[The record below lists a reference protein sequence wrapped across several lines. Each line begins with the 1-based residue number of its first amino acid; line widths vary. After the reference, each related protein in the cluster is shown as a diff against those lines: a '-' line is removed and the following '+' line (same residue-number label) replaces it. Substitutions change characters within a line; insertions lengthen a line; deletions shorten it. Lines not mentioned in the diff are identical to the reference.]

1 MWDRRAVHG
10 APLLLLLL
18 LLTTVLTR
26 SDIVSRESA
35 LAWTWFPHL
44 VSKDTD
50 MDPAKAEIFEGDII
64 IDRSSHR
71 NFSSAHGLRRNSIS
85 RRRRKG
91 SRKRHSRRRT
101 GRAATAR
108 TDRLWPHAIIP
119 YEIEANFSGEHR
131 ALFKQ
136 AMRYWENETCVQFVE
151 RSPAQHPDY
160 IVFTERACGCCSFVG
175 RRGNGAQAISIG
187 KNCDKFGIVVHEL
200 GHVVGFWHEHTRP
213 DRDKHVQIITRNIVA
228 GQEYN
233 FNKLTEEEVNS
244 LGLNYDYESIMH
256 YARNTFSRST
266 ALDTI
271 LPIRGKVVEIG
282 QRVRLSPGDI
292 AQTNML
298 YKCPA
303 CGRTYQEPSSFF
315 QSPGYE
321 SNRISTSHQRCEWR
335 ISATQGERISF
346 EITGLDI
353 DPNCDSGYLEIRDGY
368 WNKSPLLG
376 RFCGNR
382 VTKEKIISSGHRMF
396 IIYHTLPSPIFYKGF
411 QARYE
416 ALCGGLLEQAEGTIQ
431 SPNYPDEYRANKEC
445 IWKITVAPG
454 SQVALTFQAFEVEF
468 HDNCGYD
475 FVEIRD
481 GLDLHSTFLARLCG
495 YKIPEEVRS
504 TSNHMLVRFFSDS
517 SVLKMGFA
525 ATFVTEVDEC
535 ADDSHGCEQKC
546 VNTIGGYRC
555 ECAIGFELH
564 SDGKRCED
572 ACGGVLKGER
582 GVITSPSFPDLY
594 PSNKQ
599 CIWEIVAPP
608 HYRITLN
615 FTHFDLEGT
624 NQECEYDSV
633 DLRTRGSPDE
643 EWKKQGTYCGSRLPP
658 VLTSEGS
665 ALRIEFVSDNSVQ
678 KSGFAALFF
687 TDQDECASNN
697 GGCQQICKNTVGS
710 YQCSCHNGF
719 VLHPNGHDCK
729 EGSCVHQVSST
740 DGVVSSP
747 NFPDHYPSRKECT
760 WKFETTPGH
769 RIKLVFDSFELEP
782 HQECAYDHV
791 ALYDGESADAPLLGR
806 FCGSKV
812 PHPIISTA
820 QTMLMAF
827 RSDPS
832 VQRNGFRATH
842 STVCGGRLSATQK
855 PSLLYSHAKYGDQ
868 NYGSRADCNWIVTAP
883 NSGKVRIHFQSFDL
897 EPEQDCA
904 YDYVQV
910 FDGFETSPSLGKFC
924 GNKIPPDLMSS
935 GFRLLIRFQSDDSIS
950 GKGFSLVFSEV
961 FF

>member
-1 MWDRRAVHG
+1 M
-10 APLLLLLL
+10 
-18 LLTTVLTR
+18 
-26 SDIVSRESA
+26 SNSRVA
-35 LAWTWFPHL
+35 FVP
-44 VSKDTD
+44 
-50 MDPAKAEIFEGDII
+50 
-64 IDRSSHR
+64 
-71 NFSSAHGLRRNSIS
+71 
-85 RRRRKG
+85 RKECKVKW
-91 SRKRHSRRRT
+91 S
-101 GRAATAR
+101 
-108 TDRLWPHAIIP
+108 
-119 YEIEANFSGEHR
+119 E
-131 ALFKQ
+131 
-136 AMRYWENETCVQFVE
+136 
-151 RSPAQHPDY
+151 
-160 IVFTERACGCCSFVG
+160 CCSFVG

-282 QRVRLSPGDI
+282 QRVRLSSGDI

-303 CGRTYQEPSSFF
+303 CGRTFQEPSSHF

-321 SNRISTSHQRCEWR
+321 TTKLSHQRCEWR

-346 EITGLDI
+346 EVTALDI
-353 DPNCDSGYLEIRDGY
+353 DPSCDTGYLEIRDGY

-382 VTKEKIISSGHRMF
+382 VSKEKFVSSGHRMLV
-396 IIYHTLPSPIFYKGF
+396 IYQTIPTPIFYKGF
-411 QARYE
+411 QAKYE
-416 ALCGGLLEQAEGTIQ
+416 ALCGGLLEQSEGTIQ

-445 IWKITVAPG
+445 IWKISVAPG
-454 SQVALTFQAFEVEF
+454 SQVALTFQAFEVEY

-475 FVEIRD
+475 FVEVRD

-517 SVLKMGFA
+517 SVLKMGFSA
-525 ATFVTEVDEC
+525 NFVTACGRTFQEPS
-535 ADDSHGCEQKC
+535 SHFQSP
-546 VNTIGGYRC
+546 GYETTKLSHQRC
-555 ECAIGFELH
+555 EWRISATQGERISFEVTALDIDPSCDTGYLEIRDGYWNKSPLLGRFCGNRVSKEKFVSSGHRMLVIYQTIPTPIFYKGFQA
-564 SDGKRCED
+564 KYED

-633 DLRTRGSPDE
+633 DLRTRLSPDE
-643 EWKKQGTYCGSRLPP
+643 DWKKQGTYCGSRLPP

-729 EGSCVHQVSST
+729 EGSCVHHVSST

-747 NFPDHYPSRKECT
+747 NFPDNYPSRKECT

-791 ALYDGESADAPLLGR
+791 ALYDGESADSPLLGR

-910 FDGFETSPSLGKFC
+910 LDGFETSPSLGKFC
-924 GNKIPPDLMSS
+924 GNKIPPDMTSS
-935 GFRLLIRFQSDDSIS
+935 GFRMLIRFQSDDSIS
-950 GKGFSLVFSEV
+950 GKGFALVFSEV
-961 FF
+961 F

>member
-368 WNKSPLLG
+368 WNKSPLL
-376 RFCGNR
+376 
-382 VTKEKIISSGHRMF
+382 
-396 IIYHTLPSPIFYKGF
+396 
-411 QARYE
+411 
-416 ALCGGLLEQAEGTIQ
+416 
-431 SPNYPDEYRANKEC
+431 
-445 IWKITVAPG
+445 
-454 SQVALTFQAFEVEF
+454 
-468 HDNCGYD
+468 
-475 FVEIRD
+475 
-481 GLDLHSTFLARLCG
+481 ARLCG

-525 ATFVTEVDEC
+525 ATFVT
-535 ADDSHGCEQKC
+535 A
-546 VNTIGGYRC
+546 
-555 ECAIGFELH
+555 
-564 SDGKRCED
+564 
-572 ACGGVLKGER
+572 
-582 GVITSPSFPDLY
+582 
-594 PSNKQ
+594 
-599 CIWEIVAPP
+599 
-608 HYRITLN
+608 
-615 FTHFDLEGT
+615 
-624 NQECEYDSV
+624 
-633 DLRTRGSPDE
+633 
-643 EWKKQGTYCGSRLPP
+643 
-658 VLTSEGS
+658 
-665 ALRIEFVSDNSVQ
+665 
-678 KSGFAALFF
+678 
-687 TDQDECASNN
+687 
-697 GGCQQICKNTVGS
+697 
-710 YQCSCHNGF
+710 
-719 VLHPNGHDCK
+719 
-729 EGSCVHQVSST
+729 CVHQVSST